1 MGERGSYASG
11 QEMTRPEVTKHHAR
25 ASRKTE
31 MGVGCKRAMGK
42 AKSMFKELV
51 GLLLES
57 GRIALRDLDVRPP
70 QRVHDINPKQGN
82 RQSGDQRPR

>member
-42 AKSMFKELV
+42 AKSMLKREYKVEATV
-51 GLLLES
+51 GS
-57 GRIALRDLDVRPP
+57 
-70 QRVHDINPKQGN
+70 
-82 RQSGDQRPR
+82 QSLF